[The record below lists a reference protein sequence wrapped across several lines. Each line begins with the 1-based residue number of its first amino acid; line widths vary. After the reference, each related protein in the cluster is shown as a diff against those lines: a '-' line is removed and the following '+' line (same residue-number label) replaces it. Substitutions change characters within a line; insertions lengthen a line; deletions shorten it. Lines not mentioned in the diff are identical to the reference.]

1 MKWNKEKINADAV
14 REFSSRFGIDL
25 LTAAILLRRGLN
37 SYGEVLF
44 YLEND
49 LRYLHNPFL
58 FAEMEDAVD
67 RVHRAVEEG
76 ERVLIFGDRDVD
88 GITSTVLLYQELTRM
103 GLEVEWQ
110 LPLGDDPYG
119 ISLESVEGFAGRDG
133 TLIVTVDCG
142 ISSHREI
149 EKARER
155 GIDVIIIDHHLPHET
170 VPNAYAIINPKM
182 EDSGYPFEGL
192 AGCAVVAKFIWALR
206 FAKTHLYNRPV
217 CLLNLRPG
225 NETYIIEAVT
235 LVNLVETGRV
245 VENIVPGMVSIEQTR
260 LLPFLQNR
268 EIFVYDSTLQKKAF
282 RRIFGEG
289 VELSV
294 FDMAP
299 EIWKVFPRL
308 EGKSLYRM
316 LELSKMA
323 RYREETQGEVEILAN
338 LFASYAFASEPS
350 ISKDYLP
357 LLDLVALGTLADLMP
372 LRDENRIL
380 VRLGMEILQKGERP
394 GLYELMFKQNLLRK
408 KIGTKDVSWYLAPL
422 INATGRM
429 GSPDTTVKL
438 FLSESEEERARL
450 ADEIVNMNKER
461 RSLGEKTWGKILSQ
475 AYTSYDDFKGKMVMV
490 SGKDIH
496 RGITGIIASRLLNQF
511 NTPSFVVSVQ
521 DSIAIGSVR
530 SDDATNVKEILARCS
545 DLFIDYGGHDCAAGF
560 SIQRENLPHFEDKM
574 KQIMHTVESR
584 PETEEILEIDAELP
598 PEYMNPDLINVVE
611 RFEPYGEGNPPL
623 LFCVKTARIKD
634 ISIIGKTE
642 IQHAKLSLEV
652 GKNIWPAVFWRA
664 ADRVDRDFSVGDSIS
679 FVFRL
684 GRNYFQNREQL
695 QLTIVDI
702 KR

>member
-1 MKWNKEKINADAV
+1 MKWNKEKINADTV

-25 LTAAILLRRGLN
+25 LTSAILLRRGLTA
-37 SYGEVLF
+37 YGEILF

-58 FAEMEDAVD
+58 FAEMEEAVD
-67 RVHRAVEEG
+67 RVHRAAAEG

-88 GITSTVLLYQELTRM
+88 GITSTVLLYQELTGL
-103 GLEVEWQ
+103 GLEVEWE

-119 ISLESVEGFAGRDG
+119 ISMESVEGFAERDG
-133 TLIVTVDCG
+133 TLIITVDCG
-142 ISSHREI
+142 ISAHAEI
-149 EKARER
+149 ARAREA
-155 GIDVIIIDHHLPHET
+155 GIDTIIIDHHLPHET
-170 VPNAYAIINPKM
+170 IPHAFAIINPKM

-192 AGCAVVAKFIWALR
+192 AGCAVAAKFIWALR
-206 FAKTHLYNRPV
+206 FAKTNLYNRPV

-245 VENIVPGMVSIEQTR
+245 VENIVPGMVPIEQTR

-268 EIFVYDSTLQKKAF
+268 EIFVYDTPLQKKAF
-282 RRIFGEG
+282 RRVFGEG
-289 VELSV
+289 VELNV

-299 EIWKVFPRL
+299 EIWKAFPQL

-323 RYREETQGEVEILAN
+323 RYREETQGEIEILSN
-338 LFASYAFASEPS
+338 LFASYVFASEPS
-350 ISKDYLP
+350 ISKEYLS

-380 VRLGMEILQKGERP
+380 VRLGMEILKKAERP
-394 GLYELMFKQNLLRK
+394 GLYELMFKQGLLRK
-408 KIGTKDVSWYLAPL
+408 KIGTKDVSWYIAPL

-429 GSPDTTVKL
+429 GTPDTTVRL
-438 FLSESEEERARL
+438 FLSESEEERSRL
-450 ADEIVNMNKER
+450 AEEIINMNKER
-461 RSLGEKTWGKILSQ
+461 RSLGGKTWEKVLSK
-475 AYTSYDDFKGKMVMV
+475 AYTSYDEFNGKMLMV
-490 SGKDIH
+490 AGRDIH
-496 RGITGIIASRLLNQF
+496 RGITGIIASRLVNHF
-511 NTPSFVVSVQ
+511 NAPAFVVSIQ
-521 DSIAIGSVR
+521 DAIAIGSVR
-530 SDDATNVKEILARCS
+530 SGDEVNVKEMLAQCS

-560 SIQRENLPHFEDKM
+560 SIERGNLSLFEEKM
-574 KQIMHTVESR
+574 KQLMKTVEPR
-584 PETEEILEIDAELP
+584 PDTEEILEIDAELP
-598 PEYMNPDLINVVE
+598 EEYMNPDLIKVVE
-611 RFEPYGEGNPPL
+611 LFEPYGEGNPPL
-623 LFCVKTARIKD
+623 LFCVQKALIKD
-634 ISIIGKTE
+634 ISIVGKTE
-642 IQHAKLSLEV
+642 IQHAKLSIEV
-652 GKNIWPAVFWRA
+652 GKNIWPALFWKA